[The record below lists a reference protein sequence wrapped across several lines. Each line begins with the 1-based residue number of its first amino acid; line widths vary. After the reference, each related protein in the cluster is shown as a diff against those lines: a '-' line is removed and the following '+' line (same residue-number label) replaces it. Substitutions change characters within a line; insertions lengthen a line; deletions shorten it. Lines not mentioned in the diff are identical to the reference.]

1 MEHRTRGPEK
11 VVNDLLA
18 VVENIS
24 ATAVLQR
31 TGNSDR
37 LTMLLAEIADLM
49 GAAEPLNAK

>member
-31 TGNSDR
+31 IGNSDR